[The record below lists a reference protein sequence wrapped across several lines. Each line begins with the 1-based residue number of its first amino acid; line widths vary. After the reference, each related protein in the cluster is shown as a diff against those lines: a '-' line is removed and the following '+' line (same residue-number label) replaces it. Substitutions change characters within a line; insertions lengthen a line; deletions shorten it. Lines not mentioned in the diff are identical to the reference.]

1 MSQPTDDEPGWLK
14 ALYWFG
20 WTALYWFGWTA
31 LWLFAAVTTLMCL
44 FGCML
49 YNWEGN

>member
-1 MSQPTDDEPGWLK
+1 MSQHDSSPPGESWI
-14 ALYWFG
+14 YWAC
-20 WTALYWFGWTA
+20 WAV
-31 LWLFAAVTTLMCL
+31 LWLFAAIFTLMCL